1 MISAKD
7 LLNRTRLLNTAV
19 QSQAGGQIRFSDL
32 VAALG
37 RSLDAQVALL
47 SHKSKVLA
55 ATDDTANTGALLDE
69 KTHQALVSMS
79 ETTTV
84 NDLEL
89 VGEHEGAAFTRTVS
103 LAVVLPIYG
112 GGERLGTLLVDK
124 ELDDADLILAEYAT
138 TVAGVELLRAHQD
151 EMVEETRMNMAAR
164 LAASALSYSET
175 EALEQVFADLGGT
188 EGLVVASK
196 IADRAGVTRSVIVNG
211 LRKLESAGV
220 ITSRS
225 LGMKGTFIKVLNP
238 SFLEELHKLA

>member
-1 MISAKD
+1 MTTAKE
-7 LLNRTRLLNTAV
+7 LLNRTRLLTAAV
-19 QSQAGGQIRFSDL
+19 QSQVSGQVRFSDL
-32 VAALG
+32 VKALSE
-37 RSLDAQVALL
+37 SLDAKVGLL
-47 SHKSKVLA
+47 SRKGKVLA
-55 ATDDTANTGALLDE
+55 STDESMTGGVLDE
-69 KTHQALVSMS
+69 TSHRSILNLR

-84 NDLEL
+84 SNFSLSGEL
-89 VGEHEGAAFTRTVS
+89 NAAPTT
-103 LAVVLPIYG
+103 LTIETLLVLPVYG
-112 GGERLGTLLVDK
+112 GGDRIGTLLVDK
-124 ELDDADLILAEYAT
+124 ALDDAGLILAEYAT
-138 TVAGVELLRAHQD
+138 TVAGIELVRAHQTVA
-151 EMVEETRMNMAAR
+151 VEENRQYMSAK

-238 SFLEELHKLA
+238 SFLAELGKLA